1 MARATVRPLTTAL
14 LQLMRSERRGATPAC
29 ADTGVRVRA
38 AGEGADEDAD
48 RWAVPAVRGRGGALV
63 SPGTD
68 CAAHRSHRARSS
80 SSATIFV
87 HSEYSALSC
96 PGGREHAR
104 FRTRTDRPAALL
116 SATHN
121 SGGLDYERGKPGFS
135 QQCAQLADARRSSR
149 VEKGELVSARN
160 CPCARRVG
168 PVRVRPM
175 QHTTTSIRRMSSAYN
190 AQHTTESMQR
200 TPATLDATRHSTRNA
215 WSTTRTMQR
224 AAVRPRLAA
233 WRPDFLN

>member
-1 MARATVRPLTTAL
+1 
-14 LQLMRSERRGATPAC
+14 
-29 ADTGVRVRA
+29 
-38 AGEGADEDAD
+38 
-48 RWAVPAVRGRGGALV
+48 V
-63 SPGTD
+63 SPRTD
-68 CAAHRSHRARSS
+68 CAAQSNRIRARSS

-175 QHTTTSIRRMSSAYN
+175 QHTTTSIQRTAYD
-190 AQHTTESMQR
+190 ACHQHTTHSIQR
-200 TPATLDATRHSTRNA
+200 KVCNVHLLR
-215 WSTTRTMQR
+215 
-224 AAVRPRLAA
+224 
-233 WRPDFLN
+233 